1 MQIIF
6 LGSCIECPAFSLLVA
21 IERVN
26 LWQNFFY
33 DHEFHT
39 LLFLFDSVCFIKL
52 PAKNGQKRILVRYE
66 EWGEYCDMEFSNI
79 TNN

>member
-6 LGSCIECPAFSLLVA
+6 EENCIKCPAFSLLVA

-33 DHEFHT
+33 DPDFHK
-39 LLFLFDSVCFIKL
+39 LMFLTEISVLYEIFCKERIK
-52 PAKNGQKRILVRYE
+52 VRFGALRSALE
-66 EWGEYCDMEFSNI
+66 
-79 TNN
+79 